1 MKHTI
6 VTRRRLSTMAFSFT
20 LLFCMAF
27 SANAFDTSDFLVH
40 VGGDAQW
47 RYVPLKD
54 NFGNNLVKRDY
65 LQTGAYAGMRFFDDS
80 LGFECGYQRSNSVS
94 RTTDVSDASS
104 YFSSTLPTGTYTSST
119 KVYMQNI
126 YGALVGLLPISEV
139 DRLKLIAS
147 IGAGRTRTRMTAD
160 LAGTAGTAVTAAWP
174 LSFKAIKWVPK
185 ANIGLQWMA
194 SQHLGFRALA
204 GWEQTAQ
211 FNRIRANN
219 ADQTANTKYFASF
232 KNAASCGLGLFYSF

>member
-1 MKHTI
+1 
-6 VTRRRLSTMAFSFT
+6 
-20 LLFCMAF
+20 MAF

-40 VGGDAQW
+40 LGGDAQW
-47 RYVPLKD
+47 RSVPLQK
-54 NFGNNLVKRDY
+54 NFGDNLVKKDY

-80 LGFECGYQRSNSVS
+80 LGFEGGYQRSNSVS
-94 RTTDVSDASS
+94 RQVDVSDASS

-139 DRLKLIAS
+139 HRLKLIAS
-147 IGAGRTRTRMTAD
+147 IGAGRTRARMTAD
-160 LAGTAGTAVTAAWP
+160 LASTAAGTTVGSAWP
-174 LSFKAIKWVPK
+174 LTFKSIKWVPK

-194 SQHLGFRALA
+194 SQHLGLRALA

-232 KNAASCGLGLFYSF
+232 KNAVSCGLGLFYSF